1 MLDKPLQRSSTLLC
15 PLLLPPKYT
24 FGRSSRISMS
34 SNATGARPRSREAKK
49 IACKVYSFRAAT
61 VVQPA
66 TAFAALI
73 NFVLYYCWVPG
84 VIGR

>member
-1 MLDKPLQRSSTLLC
+1 
-15 PLLLPPKYT
+15 
-24 FGRSSRISMS
+24 MS